1 MSMRSNV
8 EQIVASWE
16 KREKKLA
23 PYMRRATKQA
33 TDVFYA
39 EARKQMTAGI
49 YDKPVPTNLQNAERK
64 GIYTE
69 RNGQKVPAMWRRN
82 KAGRPVKFPVPK
94 ELESKPAWKVTGKLR
109 RSEKRKVVTPF
120 AGIVWN
126 AASYAKAR
134 HEMGKPTAKLK
145 TDRRCHWRDTAI
157 RITRPRVRR
166 IYRDA
171 LASAVRAGVVSGVVG
186 GIGEDIR

>member
-49 YDKPVPTNLQNAERK
+49 YDKPIAESATGR
-64 GIYTE
+64 
-69 RNGQKVPAMWRRN
+69 PLWRR
-82 KAGRPVKFPVPK
+82 
-94 ELESKPAWKVTGKLR
+94 TGKLR
-109 RSEKRKVVTPF
+109 RSERRKIVTPYLGVVT
-120 AGIVWN
+120 N
-126 AASYAKAR
+126 SASYAKAR

-145 TDRRCHWRDTAI
+145 TDRRCHWRDSAI